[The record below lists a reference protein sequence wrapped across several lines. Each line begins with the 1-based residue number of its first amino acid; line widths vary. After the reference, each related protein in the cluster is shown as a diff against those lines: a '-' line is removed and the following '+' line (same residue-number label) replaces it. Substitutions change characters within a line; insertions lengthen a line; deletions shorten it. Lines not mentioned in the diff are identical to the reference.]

1 MFRFSHFR
9 SDFATFAFRYLL
21 LAGLLIACFQ
31 TLSAQTQAING
42 SIRGRITDPA
52 AAAIPNATVTVTNA
66 ATGYTRDAATSDDGY
81 FVIPNLPLGAYTV
94 TFKKEGFE
102 AERHTDVVLNAG
114 TEAVIDVQLKV
125 GTVSTTVDVTGGAPV
140 LEPSRI
146 STGRTIS
153 FAEVDNLPMTSRNPY
168 NLIIFQPGVSGH
180 PNPEL
185 GIPRTLNTNGLLDRI
200 NYQMDGMI
208 DTETDRYGLR
218 LFPISDIYVR
228 EVQTVSNS
236 FAPEFGQTAGNI
248 FNVITNSG
256 TNQFHGEGYF
266 IGRPPDANARTIL
279 LAANKPAAA
288 IDLHDYAVNAGGPIK
303 KDKLFIFGGYEHLLR
318 GTPTPVTI
326 DSTTATA
333 LGLPASELATAPSLE
348 HVQFLNI
355 RADWNVN
362 SKNQVF
368 FRYNYFRNEFPFNTQ
383 VGGQNA
389 LSAAVDFH
397 DRAHIGGLQWL
408 VTFSPTMLNEL
419 RASEPYR
426 NEAHAAGP
434 LTGPG
439 PQICIA
445 GCASPSNGNGL
456 ATFNGTQSAGDRFAE
471 KIPSFSDNFT
481 KIRGSH
487 TYKMGFAWQE
497 NNDNQVTDTYS
508 FYNFPSV
515 AAYLSAKSGANPFS
529 YTQFSTVLGS
539 PGVPY
544 KSYFYDFYVQDS
556 WQIRPNLLLIY
567 GVRWDRFQAPSAE
580 ANAPFVFTHNF
591 NTANRDWAP
600 RLGVAWS
607 VRPKTVVR
615 ASWGMFYEAPPT
627 NTWFNALY
635 NDGSNRAFVA
645 SFAPGQTGAPAF
657 PNVFNFLP
665 GATAPSGQNITA
677 VTPDFK
683 NAYTLNTS
691 IQVEQQITQ
700 NDKLT
705 VGYVN
710 TGARDLQYLRDMN
723 LVNPTG
729 FLPDGRPIFSTA
741 VNSATRLYPQ
751 FNGITLQDVG
761 AVSNYNALVVS
772 WWHRMGDGFQISA
785 NYTWSHTISDAP
797 DANSFEQNLVIENP
811 FDRSY
816 DRGNSIVNRPQAFN
830 MSVYIAPH
838 VSLSN
843 RVANHLANGN
853 ELSILAN
860 LAAGDAQNITG
871 NLNLNNDPIGA
882 AVQRPAFVGRDTIR
896 TANLYQVDAR
906 YTRTLFTVRERLKG
920 KFIAESNNIF
930 NNRNVTVLNTK
941 ATVNALGAITT
952 PPSLARSSTVLE
964 GRLIQLGIRA
974 DW

>member
-1 MFRFSHFR
+1 MLSFGKRRLSV
-9 SDFATFAFRYLL
+9 STFALRSVF
-21 LAGLLIACFQ
+21 LAGLLV
-31 TLSAQTQAING
+31 SALAPLYGQTQAING
-42 SIRGRITDPA
+42 SIRGRVTDPA
-52 AAAIPNATVTVTNA
+52 GAAVPAATVTVTNT
-66 ATGYTRDAATSDDGY
+66 ATGYTRDAQTGDDGY
-81 FVIPNLPLGAYTV
+81 FVIPNLPLGSYTL

-102 AERHTDVVLNAG
+102 TERHSDVVLNAG
-114 TEAVIDVQLKV
+114 AEAVIETSLKV
-125 GTVSTTVDVTGGAPV
+125 GAVSTTVEVTGGAPV
-140 LEPSRI
+140 IEPSRV

-153 FAEVDNLPMTSRNPY
+153 FAEVDNLPLTSRNPY
-168 NLIIFQPGVSGH
+168 NLVIFQPGVSGH

-279 LAANKPAAA
+279 LRSNLAGAP
-288 IDLHDYAVNAGGPIK
+288 IDEHDYAVNAGGPIK

-326 DSTTATA
+326 DSTTASQ
-333 LGLPASELATAPSLE
+333 LGLSASDLSTAPSLE
-348 HVQFLNI
+348 HVQFLNL
-355 RADWNVN
+355 RADWNIN
-362 SKNQVF
+362 EKNQVF

-383 VGGQNA
+383 VGGLNA

-397 DRAHIGGLQWL
+397 DRAHIGGIQWL
-408 VTFSPTMLNEL
+408 FSFSPTAINEL

-439 PQICIA
+439 PEICIA
-445 GCASPSNGNGL
+445 GCNSTGL

-481 KIRGSH
+481 KIRGAH

-515 AAYLSAKSGANPFS
+515 AAYLSAKSGANPLS
-529 YTQFSTVLGS
+529 YTQFGTVLGA

-556 WQIRPNLLLIY
+556 WQLRPNLLMIY
-567 GVRWDRFQAPSAE
+567 GVRWDRFQAPSGE
-580 ANAPFVFTHNF
+580 PNAPFIYTRSF
-591 NTANRDWAP
+591 NTPNRDWAP
-600 RLGVAWS
+600 RLGLAWNI
-607 VRPKTVVR
+607 RPTTVIR

-635 NDGSNRAFVA
+635 NDASNRAFVA
-645 SFAPGQTGAPAF
+645 TFSPAQAGAPAF
-657 PNVFNFLP
+657 PHVFNFLP
-665 GATAPSGQNITA
+665 GATAPTGQNIYA
-677 VTPDFK
+677 VTPTFK

-691 IQVEQQITQ
+691 FQVEQQITK
-700 NDKLT
+700 NDKATL
-705 VGYVN
+705 GYVN
-710 TGARDLQYLRDMN
+710 TGARDLEYMRDMN
-723 LVNPTG
+723 LINPTG

-741 VNSATRLYPQ
+741 VNASTRLYPQ
-751 FNGITLQDVG
+751 FNGIQLQDVG
-761 AVSNYNALVVS
+761 AVSNYNALLVT
-772 WWHRMGDGFQISA
+772 WWHRLGDGFLVSG

-797 DANSFEQNLVIENP
+797 DANSFEQSLVIENP
-811 FDRSY
+811 FSRAY

-830 MSVYIAPH
+830 MSAYIAPKF
-838 VSLSN
+838 SLHHGI
-843 RVANHLANGN
+843 ANYLANGN
-853 ELSILAN
+853 QLSILAN
-860 LAAGDAQNITG
+860 LASGDQQNITG
-871 NLNLNNDPIGA
+871 NVNLNNDPIGA
-882 AVQRPAFVGRDTIR
+882 SVQRPAFVGRDTVR
-896 TANLYQVDAR
+896 TGNIYQVDMR
-906 YTRTLFTVRERLKG
+906 YTRTLVSVRERFFTR
-920 KFIAESNNIF
+920 FIAESNNVF
-930 NNRNVTVLNTK
+930 NTRNVTTINTK
-941 ATVNALGAITT
+941 ATVNSQGLITAQ
-952 PPSLARSSTVLE
+952 PSLAPVSTVLE

-974 DW
+974 DF

>member
-1 MFRFSHFR
+1 MFSFGKKPLSVI
-9 SDFATFAFRYLL
+9 TFALRCAL
-21 LAGLLIACFQ
+21 LAGLLAATFAP
-31 TLSAQTQAING
+31 LGAQTQAING
-42 SIRGRITDPA
+42 SIRGRVTDPA
-52 AAAIPNATVTVTNA
+52 GAAVPAATVTVTNS
-66 ATGYTRDAATSDDGY
+66 ATGYTRDAQSGDDGY
-81 FVIPNLPLGAYTV
+81 FVIPNLPLGTYTV

-102 AERHTDVVLNAG
+102 TERHSDVVLNAG
-114 TEAVIDVQLKV
+114 TEAVIETSLKV
-125 GTVSTTVDVTGGAPV
+125 GAVSTTVEVTGGAPV
-140 LEPSRI
+140 IEPSRV

-153 FAEVDNLPMTSRNPY
+153 FAEVDNLPLTSRNPY
-168 NLIIFQPGVSGH
+168 NLVIFQPGVSGH

-279 LAANKPAAA
+279 LRSNLAGAP
-288 IDLHDYAVNAGGPIK
+288 IDEHDYAVNAGGPIK

-326 DSTTATA
+326 DSTTASQ
-333 LGLPASELATAPSLE
+333 LGLSASDLSTAPSLE
-348 HVQFLNI
+348 HVQFLNL
-355 RADWNVN
+355 RADWNIN
-362 SKNQVF
+362 EKNQVF

-383 VGGQNA
+383 VGGLNA

-397 DRAHIGGLQWL
+397 DRAHIGGIQWL
-408 VTFSPTMLNEL
+408 FSFSPTAINEL

-439 PQICIA
+439 PEICIA
-445 GCASPSNGNGL
+445 GCNTSGL

-515 AAYLSAKSGANPFS
+515 AAYLSAKSGATPFS
-529 YTQFSTVLGS
+529 YTQFGTVLGA

-556 WQIRPNLLLIY
+556 WQIRPNLMMIY
-567 GVRWDRFQAPSAE
+567 GLRWDRFQAPSGE
-580 ANAPFVFTHNF
+580 PNAPFIYTRNF
-591 NTANRDWAP
+591 NTPNRDWAP
-600 RLGVAWS
+600 RLGLAWNI
-607 VRPKTVVR
+607 RPTTVIR

-635 NDGSNRAFVA
+635 NDASNRAFVA
-645 SFAPGQTGAPAF
+645 TFSPAQAGAPAF

-665 GATAPSGQNITA
+665 GATAPSGQNIYA
-677 VTPDFK
+677 VTPTFK

-691 IQVEQQITQ
+691 FQVEQQISK
-700 NDKLT
+700 NDKATL
-705 VGYVN
+705 GYVN
-710 TGARDLQYLRDMN
+710 TGARDLEYLRDMN
-723 LVNPTG
+723 LINPTG

-741 VNSATRLYPQ
+741 VNAATRLYPQ
-751 FNGITLQDVG
+751 FNGIQLQDVG
-761 AVSNYNALVVS
+761 AVSNYNALLVT
-772 WWHRMGDGFQISA
+772 WWHRLGDGFLVSA

-797 DANSFEQNLVIENP
+797 DANSFEQSLVIENP
-811 FDRSY
+811 FSRAY

-830 MSVYIAPH
+830 MSSYIAPK
-838 VSLSN
+838 VTLGN
-843 RVANHLANGN
+843 RIANYLANGN
-853 ELSILAN
+853 QLSILAN
-860 LAAGDAQNITG
+860 LASGDQQNITG
-871 NLNLNNDPIGA
+871 NVNLNNDPIGA
-882 AVQRPAFVGRDTIR
+882 SVQRPAFVGRDTVR
-896 TANLYQVDAR
+896 TGNVYQVDMR
-906 YTRTLFTVRERLKG
+906 YTRTLVSVRERFFTR
-920 KFIAESNNIF
+920 FIAESNNVF
-930 NNRNVTVLNTK
+930 NTRNVTTINTK
-941 ATVNALGAITT
+941 ATVNSLGIITAQ
-952 PPSLARSSTVLE
+952 PSLAPVSTVLE

-974 DW
+974 DF